1 MSNIDLHLM
10 SCTFVFIYGTSILMK
25 LLIFLYSCVK
35 GVIYTSLLR
44 DSCGSTLEPKW
55 RHVGTKRLKRQ
66 MLVNETKRLSFNAET
81 KVQRLTASGY

>member
-10 SCTFVFIYGTSILMK
+10 ACTFVFIYGTSILMT
-25 LLIFLYSCVK
+25 LLFFLYSCIK
-35 GVIYTSLLR
+35 GVMKTSLLR
-44 DSCGSTLEPKW
+44 DRCGSTLEPKW

-81 KVQRLTASGY
+81 KVQTLPASGY